1 MQIFSFRSFH
11 WTDLILFLI
20 LIHFLTFSILYL
32 IINSW
37 HPWDWT
43 QFQYCPREAKRSR
56 GFLWCSRGLVV
67 HKTTRT
73 TRWHLGFDRKLDQ
86 ETTRTPQEF
95 WSSCGLLVESP
106 TQPAQSFFWFLWS
119 RGPRD
124 HKNTT
129 RILVF
134 SWSLGWI
141 SYPGKGIL
149 LVLVVHETTRTPREF
164 WSSRGL

>member
-1 MQIFSFRSFH
+1 MIIAPTYWSSTTSSTMENSSHFF
-11 WTDLILFLI
+11 FLKREEHI
-20 LIHFLTFSILYL
+20 YL
-32 IINSW
+32 KK
-37 HPWDWT
+37 T

-95 WSSCGLLVESP
+95 WSSRGLLIKSP
-106 TQPAQSFFWFLWS
+106 SQAQAFFWFSWS

-134 SWSLGWI
+134 SWSLG
-141 SYPGKGIL
+141 
-149 LVLVVHETTRTPREF
+149 
-164 WSSRGL
+164 